1 MRNKIFNFIVAYV
14 AGLLIGAVL
23 FSNQTI
29 AQTSIPDPNSQQSGQ
44 KIAAST
50 TELEKEIEAAKQSA
64 AKLREI
70 YVGAQRLAKNGSVS
84 QMELRRTNF
93 DYKLAML
100 KVIELE
106 SPATAKDIA
115 LAQAQLELDLL
126 TKELEVIASLY
137 QRGSASEL
145 EYQRAQSAF
154 DVAKFS
160 LEAVQNGQGEKL
172 LNIKSAQRKLRL
184 ATEVFQKADRLI
196 KSSSIS
202 QTVFE
207 QAKTN
212 LQNAEDELEL
222 ARKELGILVRQVP
235 PSDGANR

>member
-1 MRNKIFNFIVAYV
+1 MRNKILNSIAVDVAV
-14 AGLLIGAVL
+14 LLIAAVCI
-23 FSNQTI
+23 SSQTAAQTI
-29 AQTSIPDPNSQQSGQ
+29 GPNSGSPQVSQ
-44 KIAAST
+44 KTPDST
-50 TELEKEIEAAKQSA
+50 TELEKEIQAAKQSA
-64 AKLREI
+64 AKLRGI
-70 YVGAQRLAKNGSVS
+70 YVEAQRLAKSGSVS
-84 QMELRRTNF
+84 QVELRRTNY

-106 SPATAKDIA
+106 SPSKAQEIA

-126 TKELEVIASLY
+126 TKELEVIAGLY

-145 EYQRAQSAF
+145 EYQRARSAF

-207 QAKTN
+207 QAKSN

>member
-14 AGLLIGAVL
+14 AVLLIGAVL
-23 FSNQTI
+23 FSNQTV

-44 KIAAST
+44 KTTGST
-50 TELEKEIEAAKQSA
+50 TELEKELEAAKQSA

-106 SPATAKDIA
+106 SPAKAKDIA

-160 LEAVQNGQGEKL
+160 LRAVQDGQGEKL
-172 LNIKSAQRKLRL
+172 HKIKSAQTKLKL
-184 ATEVFQKADRLI
+184 AGEIFQKADRLI
-196 KSSSIS
+196 KSGSIS

-207 QAKTN
+207 QAETN
-212 LQNAEDELEL
+212 LQNAEDDLEL
-222 ARKELGILVRQVP
+222 ARKELGVSVRQVP